1 MRRTTV
7 AKRGVRARPAM
18 YARTWRVSAGAAS
31 SSSSLAEGEGEVGG
45 ERRARKVD
53 RREVRRAGSREVWK
67 RAGRSGGGI
76 CCGRGGG
83 GEVDRAK
90 SA

>member
-1 MRRTTV
+1 
-7 AKRGVRARPAM
+7 M
-18 YARTWRVSAGAAS
+18 YTRTWRVSAGAASS

-67 RAGRSGGGI
+67 RAGRAGGGI

-83 GEVDRAK
+83 GEADRAK